1 MIDPI
6 VINTDKSILLI
17 DLSYVIFYRYY
28 STYNWIKKYMAIDI
42 PSSTIMENSIFVE
55 KYTKL
60 FEKCICDIIKTYK
73 INYENVFLV
82 KDCIRETIWRNEHYN
97 EYKITRDIKP
107 DSFNRDIFKYTYNT
121 IISKL
126 IEKYNINIICH
137 DCLEADDIIAI
148 IKNEYRLNNIYND
161 IIIITN
167 DNDYIQ
173 LLDDNTI
180 IKNLQGKEI
189 KDRINI
195 PIELYLKIKIISG
208 DKSDNIP
215 CIMKKIGIKTA
226 EKLAKCEDHFNKF
239 CEKNPIALEQYK
251 LNKLLID
258 FNEIP
263 VDIKNSFKDR
273 LCIKSN

>member
-1 MIDPI
+1 MNII
-6 VINTDKSILLI
+6 TINVDKPLLLI

-42 PSSTIMENSIFVE
+42 SCNTIMENSTFIE
-55 KYTKL
+55 KYSKL
-60 FEKCICDIIKTYK
+60 FEKCILNIIKTYK

-82 KDCIRETIWRNEHYN
+82 KDCLRETIWRNKHYL
-97 EYKITRDIKP
+97 EYKSNRDIKP
-107 DSFNRDIFKYTYNT
+107 DTFNRDVFKYTYNT
-121 IISKL
+121 IIPNL
-126 IEKYNINIICH
+126 IEKYKINIISH

-148 IKNEYRLNNIYND
+148 IKNEYRLINIYDD
-161 IIIITN
+161 IVIITN

-173 LLDDNTI
+173 LIDNNTI

-195 PIELYLKIKIISG
+195 PIELYLKIKIIYG
-208 DKSDNIP
+208 DNSDNIP
-215 CIMKKIGIKTA
+215 SIMKKVGIKTA
-226 EKLAKCEDHFNKF
+226 EKLAKDDEHFNKF
-239 CEKNPIALEQYK
+239 CEKNPCALEQYK

-263 VDIKNSFKDR
+263 EDLKNSFKQR
-273 LCIKSN
+273 LCIKAN